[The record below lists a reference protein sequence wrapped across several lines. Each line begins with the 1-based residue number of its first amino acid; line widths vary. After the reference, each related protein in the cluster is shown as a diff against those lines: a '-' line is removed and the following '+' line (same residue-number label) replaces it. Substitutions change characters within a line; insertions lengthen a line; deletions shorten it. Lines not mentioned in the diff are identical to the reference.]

1 MPRRKKSIYSLPKLK
16 LKQKTIITVGTL
28 VSFALGAL
36 SVVSLF
42 SSSSYLAFWKQFL
55 MSNFGWTAFFSPLV
69 FALVGLVLQR
79 VKWPFAQMNVLV
91 GLITM
96 MIALMGISGSVSL
109 VAGGDL
115 GLFISTELK
124 NLITL
129 PGALILLL
137 AVFFIGLVV
146 LLNASLEQIMSFFG
160 KTAST
165 AAGAGKS
172 VVKVK
177 GVFDRGPSFE
187 GKNLDL
193 KMSGIDDAAPTQ
205 KGKQPQKEQY
215 KEPIMAETLIQNVA
229 GQSRVWKYPPL
240 SLLADKGGAPAD
252 RGDVKKNAAIIEKT
266 LESFGIQARV
276 SEVNGGPAVTQYALE
291 IASGTK
297 IAKIAN
303 LQHDIALALA
313 TRTGTVRIEAPI
325 PGKSLVGIEVPNHSL
340 EVVTLKSVLASDEM
354 KKHKSRLAVTLG
366 KDTAS
371 NPIVVDLDRMPHCLV
386 AGTTGS
392 GKSILM
398 HQWVTSLIFRNSP
411 EELKLIL
418 IDPKRVEMSQYN
430 DIPHLLAP
438 VIVDP
443 EKILS
448 ALKWAMA
455 EMDRRYRLF
464 QSVGVRNIQSY
475 NEMSGFQALPYIVI
489 FIDELADL
497 MMFAPVE
504 VEDAITRLAQLAR
517 ATGIHLVVATQRPSV
532 DVITGLMKANIPSR
546 IAFNVSSMIDSRVII
561 DGPGAEKLLGR
572 GDMLFMPPDASKPVR
587 IQGVLVTDPEINGV
601 VKYLREQGVG
611 PQYTAEVTETPI
623 GKIGKGT
630 GAGMGGSAGGDDD
643 RDNLFEE
650 AVRTVC
656 QYDRASASLLQR
668 RLKVGYARAARI
680 IDELEAAGV
689 IGAGDGAKPREVLV
703 RNADEFLNGG
713 RSSGGPPVGMEGGAY

>member
-1 MPRRKKSIYSLPKLK
+1 MPRRKKTIYSLPKLK
-16 LKQKTIITVGTL
+16 LKQKTVITVGTL

-36 SVVSLF
+36 SLVSLF

-55 MSNFGWTAFFSPLV
+55 VSNLGWTAFFSPLV
-69 FALVGLVLQR
+69 FILVGLVLQR

-91 GLITM
+91 GLVTM
-96 MIALMGISGSVSL
+96 MIALSGLTGAISLS
-109 VAGGDL
+109 AGGDL
-115 GLFISTELK
+115 GVFISTELK

-129 PGALILLL
+129 PGSLVLLL
-137 AVFFIGLVV
+137 SVFFIGLVV
-146 LLNASLEQIMSFFG
+146 LLNASLDQIMSFFG
-160 KTAST
+160 KTATT
-165 AAGAGKS
+165 AANASKT
-172 VVKVK
+172 VAKVK
-177 GVFDRGPSFE
+177 NVFDRTPSFE

-193 KMSGIDDAAPTQ
+193 KMSGIDDAPVQ
-205 KGKQPQKEQY
+205 RGKQTQKEQY

-240 SLLADKGGAPAD
+240 SLLSDKGGAPAD

-276 SEVNGGPAVTQYALE
+276 AEVNGGPAVTQYALE
-291 IASGTK
+291 IATGTK

-392 GKSILM
+392 GKSVLM

-430 DIPHLLAP
+430 EIPHLLAP
-438 VIVDP
+438 VIVEP

-448 ALKWAMA
+448 ALKWAMG
-455 EMDRRYRLF
+455 EMDRRYKLF
-464 QSVGVRNIQSY
+464 QSVGVRNIQGY

-561 DGPGAEKLLGR
+561 DSPGAEKLLGR

-601 VKYLREQGVG
+601 TKFLKDIGIG
-611 PQYTAEVTETPI
+611 PEYTAEVTETPI

-630 GAGMGGSAGGDDD
+630 GTGMGGGGDSDKD
-643 RDNLFEE
+643 PLFNE

-680 IDELEAAGV
+680 IDELEGAGV
-689 IGAGDGAKPREVLV
+689 IGVGDGAKPREVLV
-703 RNADEFLNGG
+703 RNADEFLTGG
-713 RSSGGPPVGMEGGAY
+713 APASGGPVGMEGGAY